1 MDADAGRSLH
11 SPQQAA
17 DLVELLSRK
26 VVGQPSALQYIVP
39 YIQMYQAGLNPAD
52 RPAGIFLL
60 LGPTGTGKTR
70 TAEALAEI
78 LHGTS
83 KHLLKIDCAEYQ
95 SDHEVAKLIGAP
107 PGYIGHRESKP
118 LLTQERLLGVI
129 SPACDLALVLFDEIE
144 KAAPA
149 LRALLL
155 GILDRAT
162 MREGDNTIVNFEK
175 TLIFLT
181 SNLGARE
188 MFRDVRP
195 EIGFTTPDVRTS
207 AQIAGRLETIGLAAV
222 RKRFSPE
229 FVNRIDVV
237 ITYRSLDADALA
249 EILDH
254 HIGELQ
260 RHVHRRLGERSFE
273 IEVSQAAR
281 QLLVGKGA
289 SREYGAR
296 ELKRTIHRMLTQP
309 LAALV
314 ANQQVQPGGRVL
326 VDLAEGEKL
335 SLRPEGTAALSLQRS
350 SPVVLVLDDNS
361 QLLGKLER
369 MLAETGVTAMT
380 GTTARQGREIAT
392 HRRLDLAIVDL
403 LLPDGDG
410 LSVAFELL
418 RMWPRLQI
426 VLMSGAELSP
436 DEAAICQRQDFLV
449 LRKPFLAEDVVRL
462 IQPFLLKWPRRTGG
476 RPGGPPHA
484 AAAGE

>member
-1 MDADAGRSLH
+1 MDADAGRPLH

-162 MREGDNTIVNFEK
+162 MREQAGDHRARRGAQTILPGVRQPHRRRDHVPVTGRRRACRNPRSSYWRAPAARAQTPRRAVFRDRGQPGRASAAGRERRK
-175 TLIFLT
+175 PGIRCPRTEADD
-181 SNLGARE
+181 SPDAHPAARGARGE
-188 MFRDVRP
+188 PAGAAGGTGAGRSRRRREAESATRRHRGVVAATVKPGGAGARRQLSAAREAGTHAGRDRGDGDDGDDSPAGTRDRNAPAARPRDCGSAAPRRRRPLCRVRAA
-195 EIGFTTPDVRTS
+195 PDV
-207 AQIAGRLETIGLAAV
+207 
-222 RKRFSPE
+222 
-229 FVNRIDVV
+229 
-237 ITYRSLDADALA
+237 
-249 EILDH
+249 
-254 HIGELQ
+254 
-260 RHVHRRLGERSFE
+260 
-273 IEVSQAAR
+273 
-281 QLLVGKGA
+281 
-289 SREYGAR
+289 
-296 ELKRTIHRMLTQP
+296 
-309 LAALV
+309 
-314 ANQQVQPGGRVL
+314 
-326 VDLAEGEKL
+326 
-335 SLRPEGTAALSLQRS
+335 
-350 SPVVLVLDDNS
+350 
-361 QLLGKLER
+361 
-369 MLAETGVTAMT
+369 
-380 GTTARQGREIAT
+380 
-392 HRRLDLAIVDL
+392 
-403 LLPDGDG
+403 
-410 LSVAFELL
+410 
-418 RMWPRLQI
+418 
-426 VLMSGAELSP
+426 
-436 DEAAICQRQDFLV
+436 
-449 LRKPFLAEDVVRL
+449 
-462 IQPFLLKWPRRTGG
+462 
-476 RPGGPPHA
+476 A
-484 AAAGE
+484 AAADRPDVGSGAVARRGGDLPAAGFPCAAETVPG